1 MQIRLK
7 NIGIINDSTL
17 ALDGLTVIT
26 GKNNSGKTTVGK
38 TLYAILDAV
47 ADVQKKAQI
56 DRNLYIRGQL
66 AEVWQT
72 LTTGFRFSYK
82 PEKSEFSRYPA
93 LCILLFGEDI
103 LNSLQDMEIY
113 AHQFEEEL
121 RVVDSALMESYRINN
136 LRYISEETA
145 GGIRFAK
152 PQEDFDVQR
161 QQALALLERMFNA
174 LERDPDLVD
183 YTRESINQT
192 LRAEFSGQIQPV
204 RAPDAASLVELS
216 ESGSSG
222 PVYFHFSVEGNSI
235 VNDGHPVFG
244 GVPVKKVYMVDDPF
258 ILDDFNAPRHP
269 ARLLSH
275 DMPEMIVTPTR
286 IQTHNQKLK
295 RALRMP
301 ATSNIFEQTVLD
313 ANLKTIR
320 EQIDSVVSGSF
331 KFSEESNYYLQNGA
345 KVKLGNMATGSKMF
359 SIIKILLEKGELDG
373 STMLILDEPE
383 AHLHPQWQNAFAEV
397 IVLLVRELGVRVL
410 LTTHSPNFMLALDAH
425 MRKYDMGDRTN
436 FYQTEAVGGG
446 FVRYQCVNDN
456 MERIYDD
463 FLRYLSEMKELR
475 DRYMSGRRT
484 SDDQ

>member
-1 MQIRLK
+1 
-7 NIGIINDSTL
+7 
-17 ALDGLTVIT
+17 
-26 GKNNSGKTTVGK
+26 
-38 TLYAILDAV
+38 
-47 ADVQKKAQI
+47 
-56 DRNLYIRGQL
+56 
-66 AEVWQT
+66 
-72 LTTGFRFSYK
+72 
-82 PEKSEFSRYPA
+82 
-93 LCILLFGEDI
+93 
-103 LNSLQDMEIY
+103 
-113 AHQFEEEL
+113 
-121 RVVDSALMESYRINN
+121 
-136 LRYISEETA
+136 
-145 GGIRFAK
+145 
-152 PQEDFDVQR
+152 
-161 QQALALLERMFNA
+161 
-174 LERDPDLVD
+174 
-183 YTRESINQT
+183 
-192 LRAEFSGQIQPV
+192 
-204 RAPDAASLVELS
+204 
-216 ESGSSG
+216 
-222 PVYFHFSVEGNSI
+222 
-235 VNDGHPVFG
+235 
-244 GVPVKKVYMVDDPF
+244 MVDDPF